1 MFKICMVGTGY
12 VGLVSG
18 ACLADFGNR
27 VICVDIDEER
37 LASIERGVMP
47 IYEPGLRD
55 LVEHNRSAGRLLFT
69 SDLGRAVKE
78 STVIF
83 SAVGTPERE
92 DGSCD
97 LSAVFKVAEDIAAH
111 VDEYKVFVQK
121 STVPVGTSERVANVI
136 RGHLKKQ
143 IPFDR
148 VSNPEFLREGSA
160 IEDFMHPNRVVIGV
174 ETDRAR
180 EIMREVYRPL
190 YLLETPIV
198 FTTIRTAELI
208 KYASNAFLAT
218 KISFINEMAELC
230 EKVGADVDEVAVAM
244 GLDRRIGPKFLHAGV
259 GYGGSCL
266 PKDVAAI
273 LHTADR
279 VGVPL
284 RIIRSA
290 HEVNRSLIDRL
301 FEKLRS
307 VMPDLHGATIAVL
320 GLSFKPNT
328 DDLRDAP
335 ALRLIDAL
343 LDNGA
348 TVNVFDPVALDNAR
362 RLYGNRIR
370 YFEHSY
376 AAVEGA
382 HALFI
387 MTEWNEFR
395 VLDLEKI
402 RELMRAPVIFDCR
415 NIYKREPTERMGFK
429 YYSFGRVSGDAPPPL
444 GVGDEC

>member
-1 MFKICMVGTGY
+1 MVGTGY

-27 VICVDIDEER
+27 VTCVDIDEER
-37 LASIERGVMP
+37 LSSIERGVMP

-55 LVEHNRSAGRLLFT
+55 LVEHNRAAGRLLFT
-69 SDLGRAVKE
+69 SDLARAVKE

-121 STVPVGTSERVANVI
+121 STVPVGTSERVADVI
-136 RGHLKKQ
+136 REHLKK
-143 IPFDR
+143 PVEFDR

-180 EIMREVYRPL
+180 EIMRDIYRPL

-279 VGVPL
+279 AGVPL

-290 HEVNRSLIDRL
+290 HEVNESLIDRL
-301 FEKLRS
+301 LDKLRS
-307 VMPDLHGATIAVL
+307 EMPDLRGVTIAVL

-335 ALRLIDAL
+335 ALRLVDKL
-343 LDNGA
+343 LESGA
-348 TVNVFDPVALDNAR
+348 KVNVFDPVALDNAR
-362 RLYGNRIR
+362 RLYGGRIG

-402 RELMRAPVIFDCR
+402 KGLMKTPVVFDCR
-415 NIYKREPTERMGFK
+415 NIYKREPMERMGFK
-429 YYSFGRVSGDAPPPL
+429 YYSFGRVSGGAPPP
-444 GVGDEC
+444 VGTCDEC

>member
-27 VICVDIDEER
+27 VICVDIDRER

-55 LVEHNRSAGRLLFT
+55 LVERNRAAGRLLFT
-69 SDLGRAVKE
+69 TDLGEAVVE

-83 SAVGTPERE
+83 SAVGTPQRP

-97 LSAVFKVAEDIAAH
+97 LAAVFQVATDVARH
-111 VDEYKVFVQK
+111 MREYKVFVQK
-121 STVPVGTSERVANVI
+121 STVPVGTSERVGELIAKSLASKV
-136 RGHLKKQ
+136 
-143 IPFDR
+143 PFDR

-180 EIMREVYRPL
+180 SIMREIYRPL

-218 KISFINEMAELC
+218 KISFINEIAELC
-230 EKVGADVDEVAVAM
+230 ERVGADVDEVAVAM

-273 LHTADR
+273 MRTADET
-279 VGVPL
+279 GVPL
-284 RIIRSA
+284 RIIRA
-290 HEVNRSLIDRL
+290 ADAVNRSLMERL
-301 FEKLRS
+301 LEKLDRELPNIKGMT
-307 VMPDLHGATIAVL
+307 VAVL

-335 ALRLIDAL
+335 ALRLVDEL
-343 LDNGA
+343 LARGA
-348 TVNVFDPVALDNAR
+348 AVNVFDPAALENAR
-362 RLYGNRIR
+362 RIYGDRIR
-370 YFEHSY
+370 YFDRSES
-376 AAVEGA
+376 AVEGA
-382 HALFI
+382 DALFI

-402 RELMRAPVIFDCR
+402 KGLLKSPVVFDCR
-415 NIYKREPTERMGFK
+415 NIYKPEAMERMGFR
-429 YYSFGRVSGDAPPPL
+429 YHSFGRMTV
-444 GVGDEC
+444 

>member
-1 MFKICMVGTGY
+1 MFKVCMVGTGY

-27 VICVDIDEER
+27 VVCVDIDEER

-55 LVEHNRSAGRLLFT
+55 LVERNRAAGRLLFT
-69 SDLGRAVKE
+69 SDLGRAVAE

-83 SAVGTPERE
+83 SAVGTPQCD

-97 LSAVFKVAEDIAAH
+97 LSAVFQSAADVA
-111 VDEYKVFVQK
+111 VRMDEYKVFVQK
-121 STVPVGTSERVANVI
+121 STVPVGTSERVGEVI
-136 RGHLKKQ
+136 RENLKRDV
-143 IPFDR
+143 PFDR

-174 ETDRAR
+174 ETERAR
-180 EIMREVYRPL
+180 EIMREIYRPL

-230 EKVGADVDEVAVAM
+230 ERVGADVDEVAVAM

-273 LHTADR
+273 IHTADEA
-279 VGVPL
+279 GVVL
-284 RIIRSA
+284 RIIRAA
-290 HEVNRSLIDRL
+290 HDVNRGIMDRL
-301 FEKLRS
+301 FEKLRRE
-307 VMPDLHGATIAVL
+307 MPDIRGKTIAVL

-335 ALRLIDAL
+335 ALRLIDEL
-343 LDNGA
+343 LAGGA
-348 TVNVFDPVALDNAR
+348 IVNAFDPAALENAR
-362 RLYGNRIR
+362 RIYGNRVR
-370 YFEHSY
+370 FFDHSH
-376 AAVEGA
+376 AAVDGA
-382 HALFI
+382 DALFI

-402 RELMRAPVIFDCR
+402 RELLKAPVVFDCR
-415 NIYKREPTERMGFK
+415 NIYKPEAMERMGFR
-429 YYSFGRVSGDAPPPL
+429 YHSFGRKTA
-444 GVGDEC
+444 

>member
-27 VICVDIDEER
+27 VICVDIDRER

-55 LVEHNRSAGRLLFT
+55 LVERNRAAGRLLFT
-69 SDLGRAVKE
+69 TDLGEAVVE

-83 SAVGTPERE
+83 SAVGTPQRQ

-97 LSAVFKVAEDIAAH
+97 LAAVFQVATDVARH
-111 VDEYKVFVQK
+111 MREYKVFVQK
-121 STVPVGTSERVANVI
+121 STVPVGTSERVGELIAKSLASKV
-136 RGHLKKQ
+136 
-143 IPFDR
+143 PFDR

-180 EIMREVYRPL
+180 EIMREIYRPL

-218 KISFINEMAELC
+218 KISFINEIAELC
-230 EKVGADVDEVAVAM
+230 ERVGADVDEVAVAM

-273 LHTADR
+273 IRTADET
-279 VGVPL
+279 GVPL
-284 RIIRSA
+284 RIVRA
-290 HEVNRSLIDRL
+290 ADAVNRSLMERLLDKLDREL
-301 FEKLRS
+301 PNIKGMT
-307 VMPDLHGATIAVL
+307 VAVL

-335 ALRLIDAL
+335 AIRLVDEL
-343 LDNGA
+343 LARGA
-348 TVNVFDPVALDNAR
+348 AVNVFDPAALENAR
-362 RLYGNRIR
+362 RLFGDRIR
-370 YFEHSY
+370 CFDRSES
-376 AAVEGA
+376 AVAGA
-382 HALFI
+382 DALFI

-402 RELMRAPVIFDCR
+402 KGLLKSPVVFDCR
-415 NIYKREPTERMGFK
+415 NIYKPEAMERMGFR
-429 YYSFGRVSGDAPPPL
+429 YHSFGRMTV
-444 GVGDEC
+444 